1 MKEKNNKVQDD
12 SMVQKVVDLET
23 GKDITGEYIGRRLK
37 ELEELADNII
47 IAAKNECM
55 AKNPQE
61 TKEIYERIYWEI
73 HQKLGM
79 GSIGPATAAAGPLMY
94 EKMEKLANELGIA
107 EEERI

>member
-12 SMVQKVVDLET
+12 SMVQKVIDLET
-23 GKDITGEYIGRRLK
+23 GKDITGEYIGTRLK
-37 ELEELADNII
+37 ELEEIADNMI
-47 IAAKNECM
+47 IAAKSECE
-55 AKNPQE
+55 AKTPQE
-61 TKEIYERIYWEI
+61 TKTIYERTYWEI
-73 HQKLGM
+73 HEKLGM